1 MSARLRLRRLARLR
15 SARERPAAD
24 AAGPGG
30 GPARRSRRVAGRSV
44 LLLSLLGI
52 LLVAPARAATAEP
65 LWWQALTSPD
75 TICSPS
81 DPVPEVAGT
90 GLNGLIDAPG
100 SHPPVTPYNNYEMA
114 GLTWHA
120 TDLGCS
126 DYLAI
131 VGNYAANFVFMI
143 VKAIDRLTITAYQ
156 TAYSPGLLND
166 LSDAV
171 TDLVTSLKDTFYLPY
186 VTPVVLLG
194 VLWLAWHGLVRRRA
208 TTSVEGVVWMIIAV
222 TAALWFLNRP
232 HDILQAGNGV
242 VTGANCAI
250 TKGVAQVDPNTSGQ
264 CSAQRDGA
272 PAAVDQ
278 TADSLWTVLVYR
290 PWLAGEFGTGRS
302 NPPESA
308 QGVSATLAREYGGTG
323 EHGLLW
329 TQAMTQ
335 RDLAQARSNGQY
347 DSEAAST
354 VINEKHTRWEG
365 IKEDIKNNYPS
376 AYPLFQGRQWGAR
389 LGIAFAAFI
398 ASIFAGGLVLLVSVA
413 LIVLKLGFLLLL
425 MTGPFFLLAGI
436 HPGVGRVIALR
447 WAELLVSTLLKQV
460 VVALALA
467 VLLFGYS
474 VITTGSS
481 LSWGLQVLLLSL
493 LGIAAF
499 IYRKPFQHLFASV
512 GGGFGGR
519 VVSESAGTNPELD
532 RAHRRLATAPAG
544 PPAVRRL
551 GGRLATTALGGAVA
565 GAVGGRAGAAAASS
579 AARRRG
585 DRSGAPGDGAGA
597 PDAAATA
604 GETAPGD
611 EGAAGE
617 KATKDGRLAGLRS
630 RPHAGA
636 PPPLDLA
643 ARRTREREGHA
654 SGWGSASQGSGS
666 DPDPA
671 ASAGEPGSRNGDGP
685 PAAGGAPRGARP
697 ARGPWSGRGGGST
710 DPADGGHPRG
720 GHAAGSGGAGGVPWW
735 EAPVRRRAAPPAGS
749 DAPQQPAQAA
759 RASPPRPPARS
770 RPESSP
776 EAPPRSHDG
785 AEAGADRP
793 RGDRRGGSPPLWS
806 PGRRPNSAPP
816 LPFWL
821 RRSKGDDSRE

>member
-1 MSARLRLRRLARLR
+1 MLM
-15 SARERPAAD
+15 
-24 AAGPGG
+24 
-30 GPARRSRRVAGRSV
+30 
-44 LLLSLLGI
+44 LSLLGI
-52 LLVAPARAATAEP
+52 MLVAPARAATAEP

-75 TICSPS
+75 SLCSPS
-81 DPVPEVAGT
+81 DPVPETAGT

-156 TAYSPGLLND
+156 TAYSPGLLSD

-171 TDLVTSLKDTFYLPY
+171 TGLVTSLKDTFYLPY

-208 TTSVEGVVWMIIAV
+208 TTSVEGVVWMVIAV

-264 CSAQRDGA
+264 CFAQGEGA

-278 TADSLWTVLVYR
+278 TANSLWMVLVYR
-290 PWLAGEFGTGRS
+290 PWLAGEFGTGVAD
-302 NPPESA
+302 PPENA
-308 QGVSATLAREYGGTG
+308 QGVSATLARKYGGTG
-323 EHGLLW
+323 EDGLLW
-329 TQAMTQ
+329 TQAMTH
-335 RDLAQARSNGQY
+335 RDRTQARSNGQY
-347 DSEAAST
+347 DSEAASA
-354 VINEKHTRWEG
+354 VINEKHTQWEG
-365 IKEDIKNNYPS
+365 VKEDIKNNYPS
-376 AYPLFQGRQWGAR
+376 AYPLFQGRQWGTR
-389 LGIAFAAFI
+389 LGIAFAAAI
-398 ASIFAGGLVLLVSVA
+398 ASVFAGGLVLLVSVA

-425 MTGPFFLLAGI
+425 MVGPFFLLAGI

-447 WAELLVSTLLKQV
+447 WAELLVSTLLKQI

-474 VITTGSS
+474 VITTGSN

-519 VVSESAGTNPELD
+519 VVSESAGTNEELS
-532 RAHRRLATAPAG
+532 RAHRRLAAAPAG
-544 PPAVRRL
+544 PAPVRRL

-565 GAVGGRAGAAAASS
+565 GAVGGRAGAAAASATGRQRAGRGS
-579 AARRRG
+579 AAPDG
-585 DRSGAPGDGAGA
+585 VAASDASGTASGSASDATSE
-597 PDAAATA
+597 AAAHDAEATPEK
-604 GETAPGD
+604 G
-611 EGAAGE
+611 GAAGE
-617 KATKDGRLAGLRS
+617 KTAQNSGLAGLRS
-630 RPHAGA
+630 RPHASS

-643 ARRTREREGHA
+643 ARRARGRDGQA
-654 SGWGSASQGSGS
+654 SARGSSLPEGSGGGA
-666 DPDPA
+666 D
-671 ASAGEPGSRNGDGP
+671 AGEPPPPNGGGAQDGG
-685 PAAGGAPRGARP
+685 AAGRASAPRGARP
-697 ARGPWSGRGGGST
+697 AGGGGRPPAEGAAPLGAGGRGEHGGPDSGGGRGGGGT
-710 DPADGGHPRG
+710 
-720 GHAAGSGGAGGVPWW
+720 PWW
-735 EAPVRRRAAPPAGS
+735 EVPVQRKSSPPARAEGPQEGAHPSPPPSRPPAGS
-749 DAPQQPAQAA
+749 GAERRPD
-759 RASPPRPPARS
+759 ASPRPHSQEEPEERPAR
-770 RPESSP
+770 R
-776 EAPPRSHDG
+776 R
-785 AEAGADRP
+785 
-793 RGDRRGGSPPLWS
+793 RRGSG
-806 PGRRPNSAPP
+806 PP

-821 RRSKGDDSRE
+821 RRSKGGDD